1 MRKVLLA
8 IACVATVL
16 GAASAANAAEPVA
29 AQKNQTTTR
38 AEVLA
43 DLEMWDRAG
52 MNRYPSEIGYPDVK
66 LNADYQANLS
76 EYHRLRNGPEF
87 QQAVQKLQTKLVSE

>member
-8 IACVATVL
+8 IACVATVM
-16 GAASAANAAEPVA
+16 GAANAANAAEPLAV
-29 AQKNQTTTR
+29 QNSQSTTR

-52 MNRYPSEIGYPDVK
+52 MNRYPSEVGYTDVK
-66 LNADYQANLS
+66 LNADYQASLS
-76 EYHRLRNGPEF
+76 EYHRLRSGPEF
-87 QQAVQKLQTKLVSE
+87 QQAVQRLQTKLGNQ